1 MEKSAGEL
9 RSNTTEQTI
18 SSGLLL
24 LWGCRKRIKRLMK
37 TVGRLPRRTPIP
49 EHQIV
54 EAFHRTALQLAA
66 ILLLILFSDI
76 APSRATEKNIWEE
89 FSGEKALAHVQR
101 LVDLGPHPGGSDASG
116 KARDY
121 IEQQLRDSGWQ
132 VTRQAFTDDTPR
144 GKIHF
149 VNLIARFSS
158 DANQASPSFLLC
170 SHYDTKLFDTI
181 RFVGADDGG
190 SSTGLLLELAR
201 VLGQHASVARNVE
214 LVFFDG
220 EEAYENFS
228 DTDGLYGSRYF
239 ARKLQSEG
247 AKRFRG
253 GILFDMVGDRS
264 LGITLPA
271 DSPAAMAR
279 DVFAAAEA
287 LKLRKY
293 FSYLDRDLID
303 DHAPL
308 NAIGI
313 PTIDIIDFDYP
324 WWHTADDT
332 MDKISAQ
339 SLQIVGSVALYYLA
353 EFGLKR

>member
-1 MEKSAGEL
+1 MNL
-9 RSNTTEQTI
+9 RRAFLHHSIGPQLLVVLALATSVNT
-18 SSGLLL
+18 SPAS
-24 LWGCRKRIKRLMK
+24 
-37 TVGRLPRRTPIP
+37 
-49 EHQIV
+49 
-54 EAFHRTALQLAA
+54 EA
-66 ILLLILFSDI
+66 
-76 APSRATEKNIWEE
+76 KIWDE

-101 LVDLGPHPGGSDASG
+101 LVDLGPHPAGSEAIE
-116 KARDY
+116 KAREY
-121 IEQQLRDSGWQ
+121 IEEQLRHSGWE
-132 VTRQAFTDDTPR
+132 VKRQAFTDDTPR

-149 VNLIARFSS
+149 VNLIAQFPGETK
-158 DANQASPSFLLC
+158 AESPSFLFC

-181 RFVGADDGG
+181 RFVGANDGG

-201 VLGQHASVARNVE
+201 VLEQHPNVARKVE

-220 EEAYENFS
+220 EEALENFS
-228 DTDGLYGSRYF
+228 ETDGLYGSRYF
-239 ARKLQSEG
+239 AKELQGKG
-247 AKRFRG
+247 AKQFHG
-253 GILFDMVGDRS
+253 GILFDMIGDRS
-264 LGITLPA
+264 LGITFPA
-271 DSPAAMAR
+271 DTPAAIAG

-303 DHAPL
+303 DHVPL

-324 WWHTADDT
+324 WWHTAEDT

>member
-1 MEKSAGEL
+1 MDGGGKRTSERERVSQTEL
-9 RSNTTEQTI
+9 
-18 SSGLLL
+18 
-24 LWGCRKRIKRLMK
+24 K
-37 TVGRLPRRTPIP
+37 
-49 EHQIV
+49 
-54 EAFHRTALQLAA
+54 LAA
-66 ILLLILFSDI
+66 ILLLTSVLQVN
-76 APSRATEKNIWEE
+76 PSRAAETKIWEE

-101 LVDLGPHPGGSDASG
+101 LVDLGPRPAGSDAIE
-116 KARDY
+116 KARNY
-121 IEQQLRDSGWQ
+121 IEDELRHSGWQ

-149 VNLIARFSS
+149 VNLIARFSG
-158 DANQASPSFLLC
+158 DGNAASPSFLFC
-170 SHYDTKLFDTI
+170 SHYDTKLFDTF
-181 RFVGADDGG
+181 RFVGANDGG
-190 SSTGLLLELAR
+190 SSTGLLMELAR
-201 VLGQHASVARNVE
+201 VLGHHANVAKNVE

-228 DTDGLYGSRYF
+228 QTDGLYGSRYF
-239 ARKLQSEG
+239 ARQLQGEG
-247 AKRFRG
+247 AKQFRG
-253 GILFDMVGDRS
+253 GVLFDMVGDHS

-313 PTIDIIDFDYP
+313 PMIDIIDFDYP
-324 WWHTADDT
+324 WWHTANDT

-353 EFGLKR
+353 EFALKR

>member
-1 MEKSAGEL
+1 LAWIGIA
-9 RSNTTEQTI
+9 QQ
-18 SSGLLL
+18 SGAS
-24 LWGCRKRIKRLMK
+24 
-37 TVGRLPRRTPIP
+37 
-49 EHQIV
+49 
-54 EAFHRTALQLAA
+54 EA
-66 ILLLILFSDI
+66 
-76 APSRATEKNIWEE
+76 KIWQE
-89 FSGEKALAHVQR
+89 FSGEKALADVQR
-101 LVDLGPHPGGSDASG
+101 LVDLGPHPAGSDAIG

-121 IEQQLRDSGWQ
+121 IEAQLRQSGWQ

-149 VNLIARFSS
+149 VNLIARFAG
-158 DANQASPSFLLC
+158 DGTQAPSFLLC

-181 RFVGADDGG
+181 RFVGANDGG

-201 VLGQHASVARNVE
+201 VLGQHPNLARKVE
-214 LVFFDG
+214 LAFFDG
-220 EEAYENFS
+220 EEAFENFS
-228 DTDGLYGSRYF
+228 ATDGLYGSRYF
-239 ARKLQSEG
+239 ARQLQG
-247 AKRFRG
+247 DDAKKIRG
-253 GILFDMVGDRS
+253 GILFDMIGDR
-264 LGITLPA
+264 LLDITLPP
-271 DSPAAMAR
+271 DSPSSLAQ

-324 WWHTADDT
+324 SWHTAEDT
-332 MDKISAQ
+332 MDKIGAQ

-353 EFGLKR
+353 EFGLKQ